1 MNEDDMKNNKEEKRK
16 EVLKDKSESA
26 LAFGAIFGGVA
37 GLILLFES
45 SLHTTAN
52 ESTAPFS
59 LTKGSTMST
68 SGVGEL
74 ATDFGP
80 IGSTGAMTGLGC
92 LTGTVKGEPVTLHV
106 GDAEIFG
113 SSGNIYTRDNTDV
126 AKVERNAE
134 QIYDTFNKNHER
146 QSSVSGLVV
155 SNMEIAKRLDI
166 ILKSNDKKTLYEVLT
181 ALQEVLEGPS
191 FKEDALLEEE
201 HSINL
206 RMEKKNN
213 DK

>member
-16 EVLKDKSESA
+16 EVLKDKGENA
-26 LAFGAIFGGVA
+26 LAYGVIFGGVA
-37 GLILLFES
+37 GITLLFES

-59 LTKGSTMST
+59 LTKGVTMST

-92 LTGTVKGEPVTLHV
+92 LTGTVRGEPVTLHV
-106 GDAEIFG
+106 GDAEIFE
-113 SSGNIYTRDNTDV
+113 SSGNIYTRNNTDV

-146 QSSVSGLVV
+146 QESVSGLVV
-155 SNMEIAKRLDI
+155 SNMEIAKKLEV
-166 ILKSNDKKTLYEVLT
+166 ILRSNDKKTLYEVLT
-181 ALQEVLEGPS
+181 GLQEVLEE
-191 FKEDALLEEE
+191 KKLEEE
-201 HSINL
+201 QVIRL
-206 RMEKKNN
+206 RLESKDN

>member
-1 MNEDDMKNNKEEKRK
+1 MSDDDFKNNKEEKRK
-16 EVLKDKSESA
+16 EVLKDKGENA
-26 LAFGAIFGGVA
+26 LITGFLVGGIA
-37 GLILLFES
+37 GMALLFES

-59 LTKGSTMST
+59 LTKGATMST

-80 IGSTGAMTGLGC
+80 VGSTGAMTGLGC
-92 LTGTVKGEPVTLHV
+92 LTGTVRGEPVTLHV
-106 GDAEIFG
+106 GDAEIFE
-113 SSGNIYTRDNTDV
+113 SSGNIYTRNNTDV

-146 QSSVSGLVV
+146 QESVSGLVV

-181 ALQEVLEGPS
+181 GLQEVLEE
-191 FKEDALLEEE
+191 KKIEEE
-201 HSINL
+201 QVIRLKLES
-206 RMEKKNN
+206 KDN

>member
-16 EVLKDKSESA
+16 EVLKDKGESA
-26 LAFGAIFGGVA
+26 LAYGVIFGGVA
-37 GLILLFES
+37 GIILLFES

-59 LTKGSTMST
+59 LTKGTTMST

-92 LTGTVKGEPVTLHV
+92 LTGTVRGEPVTLHV
-106 GDAEIFG
+106 GDAEIFD
-113 SSGNIYTRDNTDV
+113 SSGNIYTRNNTDV

-146 QSSVSGLVV
+146 QESVSGLVV
-155 SNMEIAKRLDI
+155 SNMEIAKKLEV
-166 ILKSNDKKTLYEVLT
+166 ILRSNDKKTLYEVLT
-181 ALQEVLEGPS
+181 GLQEVLE
-191 FKEDALLEEE
+191 
-201 HSINL
+201 
-206 RMEKKNN
+206 EKKIGEEQVIRLRLESKDN

>member
-26 LAFGAIFGGVA
+26 LAFGVIFGGVA
-37 GLILLFES
+37 GAILLFES

-59 LTKGSTMST
+59 LTKGTTMST

-92 LTGTVKGEPVTLHV
+92 LTGTVRGEPDTLHV
-106 GDAEIFG
+106 GDAEIFD
-113 SSGNIYTRDNTDV
+113 SSGNIYTRNNTDV

-146 QSSVSGLVV
+146 QESVSGLVV
-155 SNMEIAKRLDI
+155 SNMEIAKKLEA
-166 ILKSNDKKTLYEVLT
+166 ILRSNDKKTLYEVLT
-181 ALQEVLEGPS
+181 GLQEVLE
-191 FKEDALLEEE
+191 
-201 HSINL
+201 
-206 RMEKKNN
+206 EKKIGEEQVIRLRLESKDN

>member
-16 EVLKDKSESA
+16 EVLKDKGGSA
-26 LAFGAIFGGVA
+26 LAYGAIFGGVA
-37 GLILLFES
+37 GVILLFES

-59 LTKGSTMST
+59 LTKGTTMST

-92 LTGTVKGEPVTLHV
+92 LTGTVKGEPDTLHV
-106 GDAEIFG
+106 GDAEIFD
-113 SSGNIYTRDNTDV
+113 SSGNIYTRNNTDV

-146 QSSVSGLVV
+146 QESVSGLVV
-155 SNMEIAKRLDI
+155 SNMEIAKKLEA
-166 ILKSNDKKTLYEVLT
+166 ILRSNDKKTLYEVLT
-181 ALQEVLEGPS
+181 GLQEVLE
-191 FKEDALLEEE
+191 
-201 HSINL
+201 
-206 RMEKKNN
+206 EKKIGEEQVIRLRLESKDN

>member
-16 EVLKDKSESA
+16 EVLKDKGESA
-26 LAFGAIFGGVA
+26 LAYDAIFGGVA
-37 GLILLFES
+37 GVILLFES

-59 LTKGSTMST
+59 LTKGTTMST

-92 LTGTVKGEPVTLHV
+92 LTGTVRGEPDTLHV
-106 GDAEIFG
+106 GDAEIFD
-113 SSGNIYTRDNTDV
+113 SSGNIYTRNNTDV

-146 QSSVSGLVV
+146 QESVSGLVV
-155 SNMEIAKRLDI
+155 SNMEIAKKLEA
-166 ILKSNDKKTLYEVLT
+166 ILRSNDKKTLYEVLT
-181 ALQEVLEGPS
+181 GLQEVLE
-191 FKEDALLEEE
+191 
-201 HSINL
+201 
-206 RMEKKNN
+206 EKKIGEEQVIRLRLESKDN

>member
-16 EVLKDKSESA
+16 EVLKDKGGSA
-26 LAFGAIFGGVA
+26 LAYGAIFGGVA
-37 GLILLFES
+37 GVILLFES

-59 LTKGSTMST
+59 LTKGTTMST

-92 LTGTVKGEPVTLHV
+92 LTGTVRGEPDTLHV
-106 GDAEIFG
+106 GDAEIFD
-113 SSGNIYTRDNTDV
+113 SSGNIYTRNNTDV

-146 QSSVSGLVV
+146 QESVSGLVV
-155 SNMEIAKRLDI
+155 SNMEIAKKLEA
-166 ILKSNDKKTLYEVLT
+166 ILRSNDKKTLYEVLT
-181 ALQEVLEGPS
+181 GLQEVLE
-191 FKEDALLEEE
+191 
-201 HSINL
+201 
-206 RMEKKNN
+206 EKKIGEEQVIRLRLESKDN

>member
-16 EVLKDKSESA
+16 EVLKDKVA
-26 LAFGAIFGGVA
+26 YGAIFGGVA
-37 GLILLFES
+37 GVILLFES

-59 LTKGSTMST
+59 LTKGTTMST

-92 LTGTVKGEPVTLHV
+92 LTGTVRGEPVTLHV
-106 GDAEIFG
+106 GDAEIFD
-113 SSGNIYTRDNTDV
+113 SSGNIYTRNNTDV

-146 QSSVSGLVV
+146 QESVSGLVV
-155 SNMEIAKRLDI
+155 SNMEIAKKLEV
-166 ILKSNDKKTLYEVLT
+166 ILRSNDKKTLYEVLT
-181 ALQEVLEGPS
+181 GLQEVLE
-191 FKEDALLEEE
+191 
-201 HSINL
+201 
-206 RMEKKNN
+206 EKKIGEEQVIRLRLESKDN

>member
-37 GLILLFES
+37 GVILLFES

-59 LTKGSTMST
+59 LTKGTTMST

-92 LTGTVKGEPVTLHV
+92 LTGTVRGEPDTLHV
-106 GDAEIFG
+106 GDAEIFD
-113 SSGNIYTRDNTDV
+113 SSGNIYTRNNTDV

-146 QSSVSGLVV
+146 QESVSGLVV
-155 SNMEIAKRLDI
+155 SNMEIAKKLEA
-166 ILKSNDKKTLYEVLT
+166 ILRSNDKKHYM
-181 ALQEVLEGPS
+181 
-191 FKEDALLEEE
+191 KC
-201 HSINL
+201 
-206 RMEKKNN
+206 
-213 DK
+213 

>member
-1 MNEDDMKNNKEEKRK
+1 MSDDDFKNNKEEKRK
-16 EVLKDKSESA
+16 EVLKDKGESVLIGGA
-26 LAFGAIFGGVA
+26 LVGGLA
-37 GLILLFES
+37 GITLLFES

-52 ESTAPFS
+52 ESTVPFS
-59 LTKGSTMST
+59 LTKGVTMTT

-92 LTGTVKGEPVTLHV
+92 LTGTINGEAPVLHV
-106 GDAEIFG
+106 GDVRIYK
-113 SSGNIYTRDNTDV
+113 SSGNIYTDDNTDV

-146 QSSVSGLVV
+146 QNSVSGLVV

-191 FKEDALLEEE
+191 FIEDPLLGEE
-201 HSINL
+201 HSVNL

>member
-16 EVLKDKSESA
+16 EVLKDKGEGA
-26 LAFGAIFGGVA
+26 LAYGAIFGGVA
-37 GLILLFES
+37 GVILLFES

-59 LTKGSTMST
+59 LTKGTTMST

-92 LTGTVKGEPVTLHV
+92 LTGTVRGEPVTLHV
-106 GDAEIFG
+106 GDAEIFD
-113 SSGNIYTRDNTDV
+113 SSGNIYTRNNTDV

-146 QSSVSGLVV
+146 QESVSGLVV
-155 SNMEIAKRLDI
+155 SNMEIAKKLEA
-166 ILKSNDKKTLYEVLT
+166 ILRSNDKKTLYEVLT
-181 ALQEVLEGPS
+181 GLQEVLE
-191 FKEDALLEEE
+191 
-201 HSINL
+201 
-206 RMEKKNN
+206 EKKIGEEQVIRLRLESKDN

>member
-1 MNEDDMKNNKEEKRK
+1 MSDDDFKNNKEEKRK
-16 EVLKDKSESA
+16 EVLKDKGENA
-26 LAFGAIFGGVA
+26 LITGFLVGGIA
-37 GLILLFES
+37 GMALLFES

-59 LTKGSTMST
+59 LTKGATMST

-92 LTGTVKGEPVTLHV
+92 LTGTVRGEPVTLHV
-106 GDAEIFG
+106 GDAEIFE
-113 SSGNIYTRDNTDV
+113 SSGNIYTRNNTDV

-146 QSSVSGLVV
+146 QESVSGLVV
-155 SNMEIAKRLDI
+155 SNMEIAKKLEV
-166 ILKSNDKKTLYEVLT
+166 ILRSNDKKTLYEVLT
-181 ALQEVLEGPS
+181 GLQEVLEE
-191 FKEDALLEEE
+191 KKLEEE
-201 HSINL
+201 QVIRL
-206 RMEKKNN
+206 RLESKDN

>member
-16 EVLKDKSESA
+16 EVLKDKGESA
-26 LAFGAIFGGVA
+26 LAYGVIFGGVA
-37 GLILLFES
+37 GITLLFES

-59 LTKGSTMST
+59 LTKGVTMST

-92 LTGTVKGEPVTLHV
+92 LTGTVRGEPVTLHV
-106 GDAEIFG
+106 GDAEIFE
-113 SSGNIYTRDNTDV
+113 SSGNIYTRNNTDV

-146 QSSVSGLVV
+146 QESVSGLVV
-155 SNMEIAKRLDI
+155 SNMEIAKKLEV
-166 ILKSNDKKTLYEVLT
+166 ILRSNDKKTLYEVLT
-181 ALQEVLEGPS
+181 GLQEVLEE
-191 FKEDALLEEE
+191 KKLEEE
-201 HSINL
+201 QVIRL
-206 RMEKKNN
+206 RLESKDN

>member
-37 GLILLFES
+37 GAILLFES

-59 LTKGSTMST
+59 LTKGTTMST

-92 LTGTVKGEPVTLHV
+92 LTGTVRGEPDTLHV
-106 GDAEIFG
+106 GDAEIFD
-113 SSGNIYTRDNTDV
+113 SSGNIYTRNNTDV

-134 QIYDTFNKNHER
+134 KIYDMFNSKHEKT
-146 QSSVSGLVV
+146 SLTSGLVV
-155 SNMEIAKRLDI
+155 PSVETAKKLDKM
-166 ILKSNDKKTLYEVLT
+166 LNGNDKKTLYEALT
-181 ALQEVLEGPS
+181 ALQEVLEEIEKQKS
-191 FKEDALLEEE
+191 DQAKLEFKQ
-201 HSINL
+201 
-206 RMEKKNN
+206 K
-213 DK
+213 

>member
-16 EVLKDKSESA
+16 EVLKDKGESA
-26 LAFGAIFGGVA
+26 LAYGAIFGDVA
-37 GLILLFES
+37 GVILLFES

-59 LTKGSTMST
+59 LTKGTTMST

-92 LTGTVKGEPVTLHV
+92 LTGTVRGEPDTLHV
-106 GDAEIFG
+106 GDAEIFD
-113 SSGNIYTRDNTDV
+113 SSGNIYTRNNTDV

-146 QSSVSGLVV
+146 QELVSGLVV
-155 SNMEIAKRLDI
+155 SNMEIAKKLEA
-166 ILKSNDKKTLYEVLT
+166 ILRSNDKKTLYEVLT
-181 ALQEVLEGPS
+181 GLQEVLEE
-191 FKEDALLEEE
+191 KKLEEE
-201 HSINL
+201 QVIRL
-206 RMEKKNN
+206 RLESKDN

>member
-16 EVLKDKSESA
+16 EVLKDKGESA
-26 LAFGAIFGGVA
+26 LAYGAIFDGVA
-37 GLILLFES
+37 GVILLFES

-59 LTKGSTMST
+59 LTKGTTMST

-92 LTGTVKGEPVTLHV
+92 LTGTVRGEPVTLHV
-106 GDAEIFG
+106 GDAEIFD
-113 SSGNIYTRDNTDV
+113 SSGNIYTRNNTDV

-146 QSSVSGLVV
+146 QESVSGLVV
-155 SNMEIAKRLDI
+155 SNMEIAKKLEV
-166 ILKSNDKKTLYEVLT
+166 ILRSNDKKTLYEVLT
-181 ALQEVLEGPS
+181 GLQEVLE
-191 FKEDALLEEE
+191 
-201 HSINL
+201 
-206 RMEKKNN
+206 EKKIGEEQVIRLRLESKDN

>member
-16 EVLKDKSESA
+16 EVLKDKGGSA
-26 LAFGAIFGGVA
+26 LAYGTIFGGVA
-37 GLILLFES
+37 GVILLFES

-59 LTKGSTMST
+59 LTKGTTMST

-92 LTGTVKGEPVTLHV
+92 LTGTVRGEPVTLHV
-106 GDAEIFG
+106 GDAEIFD
-113 SSGNIYTRDNTDV
+113 SSGNIYTRNNTDV

-146 QSSVSGLVV
+146 QESVSGLVV
-155 SNMEIAKRLDI
+155 SNMEIAKKLEA
-166 ILKSNDKKTLYEVLT
+166 ILRSNDEKTLYEVLT
-181 ALQEVLEGPS
+181 GLQEVLE
-191 FKEDALLEEE
+191 
-201 HSINL
+201 
-206 RMEKKNN
+206 EKKIGEEQVIRLRLESKDN

>member
-37 GLILLFES
+37 GVILLFES

-59 LTKGSTMST
+59 LTKGTTMST

-92 LTGTVKGEPVTLHV
+92 LTGTVRGEPVTLHV
-106 GDAEIFG
+106 GDAEIFD
-113 SSGNIYTRDNTDV
+113 SSGNIYTRNNTDV

-146 QSSVSGLVV
+146 QESVSGLVV
-155 SNMEIAKRLDI
+155 SNMEIAKKLEV
-166 ILKSNDKKTLYEVLT
+166 ILRSNDKKTLYEVLT
-181 ALQEVLEGPS
+181 GLQEVLE
-191 FKEDALLEEE
+191 
-201 HSINL
+201 
-206 RMEKKNN
+206 EKKIGEEQVIRLRLESKDN

>member
-1 MNEDDMKNNKEEKRK
+1 MSDDDFKNNKEEKRK
-16 EVLKDKSESA
+16 EVLKDKGETA
-26 LAFGAIFGGVA
+26 LITGSLVGGVA
-37 GLILLFES
+37 GVILLFES

-181 ALQEVLEGPS
+181 ALQEVV
-191 FKEDALLEEE
+191 ED
-201 HSINL
+201 I
-206 RMEKKNN
+206 EK
-213 DK
+213 DEDRETVLHL